1 MEKQKEGTTFPE
13 EFVSRERTFSIHHVH
28 FHAPHRRMYNTWH
41 GKAVRIDADCGSFHS
56 YQTPSTS
63 SCASFH
69 ALLFSRIER
78 ETLSLSLSA
87 LSSATFLIKRPLRTV
102 SSPPREKYQNSG
114 SPSWFDRSNKFSSKS
129 SRPTC
134 DTELVV
140 AVTAIARGVSKLS
153 RYFAL
158 IHPRA
163 APRSSKQE
171 HRSPRSLNGVL
182 FL

>member
-1 MEKQKEGTTFPE
+1 MSAEGGPFPFTTSIFTRHTGVCIIHGTEKPCASTRIAGHSILTKLPPRRLALPSTPCS
-13 EFVSRERTFSIHHVH
+13 SREL
-28 FHAPHRRMYNTWH
+28 NE
-41 GKAVRIDADCGSFHS
+41 K
-56 YQTPSTS
+56 
-63 SCASFH
+63 
-69 ALLFSRIER
+69 
-78 ETLSLSLSA
+78 LSLSLSRA
-87 LSSATFLIKRPLRTV
+87 IISDFSHKAAFRTV
-102 SSPPREKYQNSG
+102 SSPPREKYQNSR
-114 SPSWFDRSNKFSSKS
+114 SPVTSWFDRSNEFSSKS

>member
-1 MEKQKEGTTFPE
+1 MARK
-13 EFVSRERTFSIHHVH
+13 SR
-28 FHAPHRRMYNTWH
+28 AHRRGLRVIPFLPNSLH
-41 GKAVRIDADCGSFHS
+41 VVLRFL
-56 YQTPSTS
+56 PRP
-63 SCASFH
+63 
-69 ALLFSRIER
+69 ALLENWTRN
-78 ETLSLSLSA
+78 SLSLSA
-87 LSSATFLIKRPLRTV
+87 LSSVTFLIKRPLRTV